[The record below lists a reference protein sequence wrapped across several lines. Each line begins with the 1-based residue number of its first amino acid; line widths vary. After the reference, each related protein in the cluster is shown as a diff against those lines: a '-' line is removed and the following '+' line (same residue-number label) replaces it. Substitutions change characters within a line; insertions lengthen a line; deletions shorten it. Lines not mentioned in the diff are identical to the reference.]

1 MYEAALARI
10 ASRGGWND
18 VVSGVEG
25 GLIESHREDAA
36 PVNDPE
42 LSRVSSSI
50 AGTTADTHCWEA
62 SDWTRL
68 AEHFDALGSGEFW
81 LAGLAVPETGRIDL
95 SPDVCVPVRRFL
107 LEGYAPRLSFET
119 FELSQALVVL
129 AHEAEHLRSPTAG
142 EDEVECYALQR
153 VRGLVRDAGRGA
165 GYADELAGLA
175 WDIGY
180 PEKSDEYRT
189 GLCYDGGPLDLHRQS
204 SVWP

>member
-1 MYEAALARI
+1 M
-10 ASRGGWND
+10 
-18 VVSGVEG
+18 
-25 GLIESHREDAA
+25 
-36 PVNDPE
+36 NDPE
-42 LSRVSSSI
+42 LSRVSSEI
-50 AGTTADTHCWEA
+50 AGTTADAHCWEA

-107 LEGYAPRLSFET
+107 LEGYAPRLSIET

-129 AHEAEHLRSPTAG
+129 AHEAEHLRSPSAD

-153 VRGLVRDAGRGA
+153 VRRLVRDAGGGGVRRGV
-165 GYADELAGLA
+165 AGLA

-180 PEKSDEYRT
+180 PQKSDEYRRSSATTAARSICT
-189 GLCYDGGPLDLHRQS
+189 GNRACGRERSRSRS
-204 SVWP
+204 SAAARSGRRPRRRSAGCSRCAGARS